1 MIIADSIEELNLS
14 GSCVTI
20 GSFDG
25 VHLGHQK
32 LITDLKTAAGKYNL
46 PAVVL
51 TFFPHPAV
59 VLKNIESPFYLTS
72 PDEKAEIMASLG
84 VDALVT
90 LPFSQ
95 QLANLTADE
104 FMERLKKHAGLREL
118 VVGCGFTLGK
128 NRSGTVDTLA
138 EMGKS
143 SGYSVNCVTLEL
155 HDDEIISSSQIR
167 KMIEAGEVEQAAK
180 ALGRQYTVKGVVV
193 NGDGRGRKIGFP
205 TANLNS
211 WPQKMLPAVGVYRCI
226 TELDGKEVL
235 SVGNVG
241 YRPTFTE
248 NTKKVFV
255 EIHLLDYKGDLY
267 GRELQV
273 KFTHRL
279 RGEVKF
285 SSFEEL
291 VHQIHCDIETAR
303 EL

>member
-1 MIIADSIEELNLS
+1 MINAGSFEEIHLP

-25 VHLGHQK
+25 VHLGHRK
-32 LITDLKTAAGKYNL
+32 LISALKASAVSHHV

-59 VLKNIESPFYLTS
+59 VLKQIETPYYLTT
-72 PDEKAEIMASLG
+72 PEEKADLLASLG
-84 VDALVT
+84 IDVLIS
-90 LPFSQ
+90 LPFSRE
-95 QLANLTADE
+95 L
-104 FMERLKKHAGLREL
+104 AGLSAEEFVNLLVKHTGMKEL
-118 VVGCGFTLGK
+118 VVGPGFTLGK
-128 NRSGTVDTLA
+128 NRSGTVEILTEL
-138 EMGKS
+138 GKS
-143 SGYSVNCVTLEL
+143 RGFTVRCIVLETQSN
-155 HDDEIISSSQIR
+155 EIISSSQIR
-167 KMIEAGEVEQAAK
+167 KLIEQGDVQNAAI
-180 ALGRQYTVKGVVV
+180 ALGRPYSVTGKVV

-205 TANLNS
+205 TANLDS
-211 WPQKMLPAVGVYRCI
+211 WPQKMLPAIGVYRCI
-226 TELDGKEVL
+226 TLIDGKEYL

-241 YRPTFTE
+241 YRPTFTD

-255 EIHLLDYKGDLY
+255 EIHLLDFKGDLY

-291 VHQIHCDIETAR
+291 VRQIHCDIETAR

>member
-1 MIIADSIEELNLS
+1 MIIAGSIEELQLS
-14 GSCVTI
+14 GSCVSI

-25 VHLGHQK
+25 VHIGHQK
-32 LITDLKTAAGKYNL
+32 LIADLKLSAEKHHV

-59 VLKNIESPFYLTS
+59 FLKQIETPYYLTT
-72 PDEKAEIMASLG
+72 PDEKSGILSDHG
-84 VDALVT
+84 VDVLIS
-90 LPFSQ
+90 LPFTRE
-95 QLANLTADE
+95 LAEMTAVE
-104 FMERLKKHAGLREL
+104 FMELLRKHTGIKEL
-118 VVGCGFTLGK
+118 VVGPGFTLGK
-128 NRSGTVDTLA
+128 NRSGTIETLTDV
-138 EMGKS
+138 GRSLGFTVKS
-143 SGYSVNCVTLEL
+143 ISPETQSE
-155 HDDEIISSSQIR
+155 EIVSSSQIR
-167 KMIEAGEVEQAAK
+167 KMLDLGDVQGAAL
-180 ALGRQYTVKGVVV
+180 ALGRPYSVLGTVV

-205 TANLNS
+205 TANLDS
-211 WPQKMLPAVGVYRCI
+211 WPQKKLPAIGVYRCL
-226 TELDGKEVL
+226 TFLDGKEYL
-235 SVGNVG
+235 CVGNVG
-241 YRPTFTE
+241 YRPTFTD

-291 VHQIHCDIETAR
+291 VTQIHCDIETAR

>member
-1 MIIADSIEELNLS
+1 MITADSIEELHLE
-14 GSCVTI
+14 GACVSI

-32 LITDLKTAAGKYNL
+32 LISELKASAARHHV

-59 VLKNIESPFYLTS
+59 VLKQIETPYYLST
-72 PDEKAEIMASLG
+72 PEEKAELFSALG
-84 VDALVT
+84 VDVLITV
-90 LPFSQ
+90 PFSRD
-95 QLANLTADE
+95 LAAMTASE
-104 FMERLKKHAGLREL
+104 FMELLIKHTGIKEL
-118 VVGCGFTLGK
+118 VVGPGFTLGK
-128 NRSGTVDTLA
+128 NRSGTVETLS
-138 EMGKS
+138 EMGSERGFSVKS
-143 SGYSVNCVTLEL
+143 ISPETLSGDML
-155 HDDEIISSSQIR
+155 SSSNIR
-167 KMIEAGEVEQAAK
+167 MLIEQGDVEAAGK
-180 ALGRQYTVKGVVV
+180 ALGRLYTVTGKVV
-193 NGDGRGRKIGFP
+193 NGDARGRTIGFP
-205 TANLNS
+205 TANLDS
-211 WPQKMLPAVGVYRCI
+211 WPQKMLPAIGVYRCLVP
-226 TELDGKEVL
+226 LDGKEYL
-235 SVGNVG
+235 GVGNVG
-241 YRPTFTE
+241 YRPTFTD

-255 EIHLLDYKGDLY
+255 EIHLLGFDGDLY